1 MENINKEV
9 DIYSISASKTIN
21 ATNTL
26 ILNCNFIMSFLEKEG
41 IDFEDIPSE
50 NGIFSLIVVM
60 SLQEIKELENKLT
73 KQFPDK
79 KINISPYIN
88 FKNSKIYI
96 N

>member
-1 MENINKEV
+1 MLDSFKVLNLAYGSTFENKEHE
-9 DIYSISASKTIN
+9 I
-21 ATNTL
+21 TL
-26 ILNCNFIMSFLEKEG
+26 EDEVSLN
-41 IDFEDIPSE
+41 SE
-50 NGIFSLIVVM
+50 
-60 SLQEIKELENKLT
+60 EIKELENKLT